1 MRILVT
7 GATGLI
13 GCHAVSELLDAG
25 HRLRVFVREPAKVD
39 RVLAPFGRRAA
50 DVEVATGEITDA
62 SSVDAAIADCEAL
75 LHCAGLF
82 SPKLADGDLLERV
95 NLEGT
100 RVVVESAISHCLEQI
115 VFVSSMLVLLP
126 AKGKGR
132 KVTAEDD
139 VTWPRSM
146 YASTKARAERL
157 VRELQERGAPIT
169 IVYPA
174 ACQGPDDPT
183 LSTGPQLVVNAV
195 RDGQALVTEG
205 GLAYT
210 DVRDLAALLSAV
222 FAGKTSARRLM
233 APSFFLTHERYH
245 ALLSELTGR
254 ELRAKRIPG
263 WLMRG
268 VGRLGDL
275 SQRFGRQALLT
286 SEAASVLTR
295 SVPVDDREARKC
307 LGREPITAEASFRD
321 LLDWLGR
328 AGHLESERL
337 GHLAEA
343 AADELSRGEWV

>member
-13 GCHAVSELLDAG
+13 GCHAVSALLDAG

-39 RVLAPFGRRAA
+39 RVLAPFGRQSA
-50 DVEVATGEITDA
+50 DVEIATGEITDA
-62 SSVDAAIADCEAL
+62 SSVDAALEDCQAL

-82 SPKLADGDLLERV
+82 SPNLADGDLLERV
-95 NLEGT
+95 NFEGT
-100 RVVVESAISHCLEQI
+100 RIVLESAIAHSLERI

-126 AKGKGR
+126 PKGPR
-132 KVTAEDD
+132 VTAEDD
-139 VTWPRSM
+139 VTRPQSM

-157 VRELQERGAPIT
+157 VREHQERGAPIV

-195 RDGQALVTEG
+195 REGGTLVTEG

-210 DVRDLAALLSAV
+210 DVRDLAAVLSAV
-222 FAGKTSARRLM
+222 FAGKTTARRLM
-233 APSFFLTHERYH
+233 APAFFLTHERYH

-254 ELRAKRIPG
+254 ELRARRVPG

-268 VGRLGDL
+268 MGRLGDL

-295 SVPVDDREARKC
+295 SVPVDDREARRC

-328 AGHLESERL
+328 TGHLEPESL
-337 GHLAEA
+337 GRLAEVP
-343 AADELSRGEWV
+343 ADELARGGLG

>member
-13 GCHAVSELLDAG
+13 GCHAVSALLDAG

-39 RVLAPFGRRAA
+39 RVLAPFGRQSA
-50 DVEVATGEITDA
+50 DVEIATGEITDA
-62 SSVDAAIADCEAL
+62 SSVDAALVDCEAL

-82 SPKLADGDLLERV
+82 SPKLADGDLLEQT
-95 NLEGT
+95 NIEGT
-100 RVVVESAISHCLEQI
+100 RVVIESAISHSVERI
-115 VFVSSMLVLLP
+115 VFVSSMSVLLP
-126 AKGKGR
+126 PKGPR
-132 KVTAEDD
+132 LTAEDD
-139 VTWPRSM
+139 VTRPQSM

-195 RDGQALVTEG
+195 RDGGTLVTEG

-210 DVRDLAALLSAV
+210 DVRDLAAVLSAV
-222 FAGKTSARRLM
+222 FAGKTTARRLM

-254 ELRAKRIPG
+254 ELRAKR
-263 WLMRG
+263 
-268 VGRLGDL
+268 
-275 SQRFGRQALLT
+275 A
-286 SEAASVLTR
+286 
-295 SVPVDDREARKC
+295 
-307 LGREPITAEASFRD
+307 
-321 LLDWLGR
+321 
-328 AGHLESERL
+328 
-337 GHLAEA
+337 
-343 AADELSRGEWV
+343 

>member
-7 GATGLI
+7 GATGLV
-13 GCHAVSELLDAG
+13 GCHAVSALLAAG

-39 RVLAPFGRRAA
+39 RVLAPFGRQSA

-62 SSVDAAIADCEAL
+62 SSVDAALVDCEAL

-95 NLEGT
+95 NFEGT
-100 RVVVESAISHCLEQI
+100 RVVVEAAISHRLEQI
-115 VFVSSMLVLLP
+115 VFVSSMLALMP
-126 AKGKGR
+126 SKGPR
-132 KVTAEDD
+132 VTAEDD
-139 VTWPRSM
+139 VTRPQSM

-195 RDGQALVTEG
+195 RDGGTLVTEG

-210 DVRDLAALLSAV
+210 DVRDLAAVLSAV
-222 FAGKTSARRLM
+222 FAGKTTARRLM

-254 ELRAKRIPG
+254 ELRAKRVPG

-268 VGRLGDL
+268 MGRLGDL

-295 SVPVDDREARKC
+295 SVPVDDREARRC

-328 AGHLESERL
+328 TGQLESESL
-337 GHLAEA
+337 GRLAEVP
-343 AADELSRGEWV
+343 ADELARGELG